1 MKKDSAILYLL
12 AAAAAYYAF
21 IYIKNEKEKKVN
33 AALQNDVKNS
43 VESVVEYIK
52 KIDQPILQTL
62 IETPTTYQTY
72 YGQINGS
79 KYVKVPH
86 QC

>member
-1 MKKDSAILYLL
+1 MKKDNGILYLL

-21 IYIKNEKEKKVN
+21 IYLKNAKEKKEN
-33 AALQNDVKNS
+33 AALQNDVQNS
-43 VESVVEYIK
+43 VETVVQSIK
-52 KIDQPILQTL
+52 KLDQPILQTL

-79 KYVKVPH
+79 KYAKVPY